1 MHSKK
6 LPHKVVVVVVV
17 VFYVFGDNLRKRQ
30 CGKSKATAMAAAF
43 PLISL
48 GGKQTQEAQEFMT
61 PCGFIDAS
69 VRATL
74 GKLRLKSG

>member
-6 LPHKVVVVVVV
+6 LPHKVVVVVVVV

-30 CGKSKATAMAAAF
+30 CGKSKATAAAF

-48 GGKQTQEAQEFMT
+48 GGKQTQEAQQFMT

>member
-6 LPHKVVVVVVV
+6 LPHKVVVVV

-30 CGKSKATAMAAAF
+30 CGKSKATAMAMAAAF